1 MRSNRMLI
9 LVIVELVIAVAF
21 AATSALVFIYQRSDV
36 WIQAVLVL
44 GGIAGLLNGAY
55 LLKLRGKP
63 PARRRPGKPK
73 R

>member
-9 LVIVELVIAVAF
+9 LVIAELFIAVAF
-21 AATSALVFIYQRSDV
+21 AATSTLVFIYERNDV
-36 WIQAVLVL
+36 WIQAILVL

-55 LLKLRGKP
+55 LLRLRSKP

>member
-36 WIQAVLVL
+36 WIQTVLVL